1 LRLILDSTRA
11 REHYASLHANYPGA
25 TVYQT
30 PAWLDL
36 WKHLGADVVF
46 VEPEPDTLVPFVC
59 RGRGAMRRAYSLPF
73 DTYGGPVT
81 PHPNGHRLMFENAI
95 EPLGNASVRLVD
107 YRSGV
112 ASTNGAARN
121 LTCHIVDLS
130 KGYNAAVANYSD
142 SNQRLIRQASER
154 GVRIRVMND
163 EASLE
168 TFYQL
173 HVRTVARYGARGLS
187 RQFFHALFHSLVPSQ
202 LATFYLAYR
211 DGVAVAGNLVLR
223 WKGRASDWMW
233 VYDDRQLHLRATN
246 LMIDCAIRDE
256 AERGARLLNLGASP
270 NDRLG
275 SVRFKRSFG
284 ATPFD
289 YTVYAHTGRLVA
301 AARRAR
307 ENTTRINARLRV
319 LTVR

>member
-1 LRLILDSTRA
+1 LRLVLDSTRA
-11 REHYASLHANYPGA
+11 REHYAALHANFPGA

-36 WKHLGADVVF
+36 WKHLGADVAF
-46 VEPEPDTLVPFVC
+46 VEADKETMVPFVL
-59 RGRGAMRRAYSLPF
+59 RGHGALRRAYSLPF

-81 PHPNGHRLMFENAI
+81 PHPNGHRLLFENAI

-112 ASTNGAARN
+112 SSTNGAARN

-130 KGYNAAVANYSD
+130 KGYKAAAVRYHD
-142 SNQRLIRQASER
+142 SNSRLIRQAPER
-154 GVRIRVMND
+154 GVRVRVMND

-173 HVRTVARYGARGLS
+173 HLRTVARYGARGLS
-187 RQFFHALFHSLVPSQ
+187 RQFFRALFHTLVPAQ

-211 DGVAVAGNLVLR
+211 GDVAVAGNLVLR

-233 VYDDRQLHLRATN
+233 VYDDRHSPLRATN
-246 LMIDCAIRDE
+246 LLIDRAIQDE
-256 AERGARLLNLGASP
+256 IARGSTELNLGASP

-275 SVRFKRSFG
+275 SVRFKQSFG
-284 ATPFD
+284 AQPFA
-289 YTVYAHTGRLVA
+289 YTIYTHTVPLVGMARNVRASVNRFHARMRLFA
-301 AARRAR
+301 
-307 ENTTRINARLRV
+307 ES
-319 LTVR
+319 

>member
-1 LRLILDSTRA
+1 LRLVLDSTLA
-11 REHYASLHANYPGA
+11 RSKYASLHANYPGA

-36 WKHLGADVVF
+36 WKHLGAEIVF
-46 VEPEPDTLVPFVC
+46 VEPEKDTMVPFVC
-59 RGRGAMRRAYSLPF
+59 HGRGAMRRAYSLPF

-81 PHPNGHRLMFENAI
+81 PHPNGHRLLFENTI

-121 LTCHIVDLS
+121 LTCHIVDL
-130 KGYNAAVANYSD
+130 KRGYNAAAAKYQD
-142 SNQRLIRQASER
+142 SNQRLLRQASAR
-154 GVRIRVMND
+154 GVSVRVMND

-187 RQFFHALFHSLVPSQ
+187 RKFFRALFRTLVPAH
-202 LATFYLAYR
+202 LATFYIAHH

-233 VYDDRQLHLRATN
+233 VYDDRYLPLRATN
-246 LMIDCAIRDE
+246 LLIDRAIHDE
-256 AERGARLLNLGASP
+256 AARGSTELNLGASP
-270 NDRLG
+270 NERLG
-275 SVRFKRSFG
+275 SVRFKQSFG
-284 ATPFD
+284 AQPFA
-289 YTVYAHTGRLVA
+289 YTIYTHTAPLISVARNMRASMNRLS
-301 AARRAR
+301 ARM
-307 ENTTRINARLRV
+307 RV
-319 LTVR
+319 IAES